1 MELITIKRQVN
12 FELRKS
18 FMCPQCHKKNQ
29 TERVIN
35 TFENYNENDH
45 SFTGTCQ
52 FCGGEFK
59 GKGRPI
65 IQQASIPKHSAC
77 RCGRHFL
84 FHLERD
90 VRAVKFSP
98 IGSPYIEC
106 PYCRRRFLLF
116 TPLTPFKFYINLL
129 IQNIVDVTLRKS
141 RALKR
146 SFALSESK

>member
-18 FMCPQCHKKNQ
+18 FRCPHCHNKNQ

-45 SFTGTCQ
+45 SFTGTCEY
-52 FCGGEFK
+52 CSGEFV

-65 IQQASIPKHSAC
+65 VQQASIPKHSVC
-77 RCGRHFL
+77 KCGRHFL

-90 VRAVKFSP
+90 VRSVHFSP
-98 IGSPYIEC
+98 IGSPYIQC
-106 PYCRRRFLLF
+106 PNCRRRLLLF

-129 IQNIVDVTLRKS
+129 IQKIVDVTLRKS